1 MREGK
6 QELKL
11 LRKHERGCLQ
21 GSHLIPATA
30 APRRRFPFIQASC
43 SLPGEF
49 TGTKTCAG
57 CSPWDRLFP
66 LGSFLPRGAAAAA
79 QQDTRGCDQLLGCCG
94 DTVPV
99 GSITIPSRAS
109 PRGLRGEGG
118 KKGDFLLLGWL
129 WGNCQLSLDR
139 KKRSRLW
146 GFSGCPHSMGH
157 ENSAGPILVT
167 PFPLLFQVQLPCI
180 PPNYESQGTLLFG
193 QAVPGSLP
201 AA

>member
-57 CSPWDRLFP
+57 CSPWDRFSP
-66 LGSFLPRGAAAAA
+66 EGQQQQPSRTRGDVISSWAAAG
-79 QQDTRGCDQLLGCCG
+79 T
-94 DTVPV
+94 V
-99 GSITIPSRAS
+99 GSIRIPSRAS

-118 KKGDFLLLGWL
+118 KKGIF
-129 WGNCQLSLDR
+129 
-139 KKRSRLW
+139 
-146 GFSGCPHSMGH
+146 
-157 ENSAGPILVT
+157 
-167 PFPLLFQVQLPCI
+167 PF
-180 PPNYESQGTLLFG
+180 
-193 QAVPGSLP
+193 
-201 AA
+201 